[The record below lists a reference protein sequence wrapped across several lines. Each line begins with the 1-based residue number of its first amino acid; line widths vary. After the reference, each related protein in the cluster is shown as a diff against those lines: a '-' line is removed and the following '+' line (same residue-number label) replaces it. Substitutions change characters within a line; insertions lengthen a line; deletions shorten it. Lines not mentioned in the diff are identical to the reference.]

1 MMALILTIKRIKN
14 INDGTIGQFTVK
26 GEDGRIVLKGYTL
39 EPAGPDT
46 TERMK
51 DRRVPQGK
59 YNLDW
64 HLSSRLK
71 KLCPRIYNELV
82 PKDRFILIH
91 SGNYPEHTEGCILLG
106 DSADARGV
114 YNSKAMIS
122 NFIGLI
128 KDKQV
133 VVEIINEGV

>member
-1 MMALILTIKRIKN
+1 MAMILTITRIKN
-14 INDGTIGQFTVK
+14 INDGTIGQF
-26 GEDGRIVLKGYTL
+26 IVEGDNGKILLRGYTL

-51 DRRVPQGK
+51 DKRIPEGR

-64 HLSSRLK
+64 HYSPRFKGWYPRL
-71 KLCPRIYNELV
+71 YNDLV
-82 PKDRFILIH
+82 PKDRYILIH

-106 DSADARGV
+106 DRADSRGV
-114 YNSKAMIS
+114 YNSKAMVS
-122 NFIGLI
+122 NFISLI
-128 KDKQV
+128 RNNQV